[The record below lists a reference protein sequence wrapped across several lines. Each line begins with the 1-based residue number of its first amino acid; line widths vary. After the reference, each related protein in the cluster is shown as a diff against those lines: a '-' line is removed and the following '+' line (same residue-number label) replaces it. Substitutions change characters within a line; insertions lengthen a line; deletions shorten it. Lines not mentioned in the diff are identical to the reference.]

1 MENNKDYLIL
11 IDLINVFS
19 FILGL
24 KNLEENNEQS
34 NSLEEHL
41 NKQDAQY
48 EKIIS
53 LLEDLKNS

>member
-1 MENNKDYLIL
+1 MKNDNYNTI

-19 FILGL
+19 FIIGIQ
-24 KNLEENNEQS
+24 NLNANNEQI

-41 NKQDAQY
+41 SKQDAQY

-53 LLEDLKNS
+53 LLEELKLQ

>member
-1 MENNKDYLIL
+1 MKNDNYNTI

-19 FILGL
+19 FIIGIQ
-24 KNLEENNEQS
+24 NLNANNKQI

-41 NKQDAQY
+41 SKQDAQY

-53 LLEDLKNS
+53 LLEELKLQ